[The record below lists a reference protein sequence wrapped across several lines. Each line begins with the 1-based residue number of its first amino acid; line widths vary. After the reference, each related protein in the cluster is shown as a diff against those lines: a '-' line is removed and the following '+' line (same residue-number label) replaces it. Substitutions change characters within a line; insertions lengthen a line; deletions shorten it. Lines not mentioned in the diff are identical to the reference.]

1 MSNGVNTL
9 RGWLNV
15 LVIINILFLIY
26 IWGKQLITDQQSLNI
41 VLEMTSYTVMVITN
55 IVGIVYLVRNLR
67 LGIYILFIIPLLL
80 SLLSFVFIGYIP
92 SYMYISFFLAVI
104 TFIGMLIK
112 IAGKSVWEQMKAGV
126 DWKHFRHIY
135 QLSFILLFLTV
146 GYGGYVYYELSE
158 NSMGDKP
165 ALGRSEVLNET
176 EVEKSLK
183 ALDRITITLG
193 QISEIE
199 KVIVNVPP
207 KYEARIMALRHILAG
222 HIVSNSHDIK
232 AFKMAYTLRRNALSQ
247 AQQEVLDWFFR
258 QNEEVVRIWQ
268 ESDGC
273 ESIDVFQKR
282 LKRIIK
288 EKKIREL

>member
-158 NSMGDKP
+158 NSMGDKL

-247 AQQEVLDWFFR
+247 VQQEVLDWFFR